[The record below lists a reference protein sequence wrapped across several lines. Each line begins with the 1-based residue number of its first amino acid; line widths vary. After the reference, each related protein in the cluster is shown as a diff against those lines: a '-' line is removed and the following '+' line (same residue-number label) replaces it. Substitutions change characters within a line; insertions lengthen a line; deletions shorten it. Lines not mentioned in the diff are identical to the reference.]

1 MSAFRCYQD
10 NVLLRFEE
18 LPKLS
23 AGGLHLPD
31 TRRGEK
37 TRQAVVVAVGPGH
50 TNRGGHFIPTTVK
63 VGSRVVVDAQAGQN
77 YELDLSVPRHNK
89 PTEWADGSGEFR
101 IVREEE
107 ILCDLGADAEAAE

>member
-10 NVLLRFEE
+10 NVLLRFEAAA
-18 LPKLS
+18 KMS

-37 TRQAVVVAVGPGH
+37 TREATVVAVGPGH
-50 TNRGGHFIPTTVK
+50 VNRAGRFVETSVK
-63 VGSRVVVDAQAGQN
+63 PGERVLVDAQAGQN

-89 PTEWADGSGEFR
+89 PTEWAGDDGDFR

-107 ILCDLGADAEAAE
+107 ILAVLEQSTEAAE